1 MKHDS
6 FWRSQGI
13 SHLTPQNKPNPEGW
27 DVFPLLRRLCR
38 GRIVEMGCGTGR
50 LCEAF
55 PPDQYVGIDISE
67 AALASARWNHRG
79 YRFELPD
86 GQAGDTALLYTVLL
100 HIADDDLADFVAAI
114 PARRVVVAE
123 VMGRAWRREG
133 NPPVYNREPA
143 EYEAA
148 FSDRTLVEV
157 VERPYLHYKDTTIT
171 FMVFDDKPDG
181 RVRPENGRM
190 LQRGIRAKAQVR
202 R

>member
-1 MKHDS
+1 
-6 FWRSQGI
+6 
-13 SHLTPQNKPNPEGW
+13 
-27 DVFPLLRRLCR
+27 
-38 GRIVEMGCGTGR
+38 MGCGTGR

-86 GQAGDTALLYTVLL
+86 GQIGDTALLYTVLL

-148 FSDRTLVEV
+148 FSDRALVEV
-157 VERPYLHYKDTTIT
+157 VERPYLHYPDTTIA
-171 FMVFDDKPDG
+171 FMVFDDKLDS

-190 LQRGIRAKAQVR
+190 LQRGVRATAQAR